1 MVGRGMTDHDESAG
15 VRTRTSA
22 ARARSLAIAGLL
34 VVVLTVTSVPVLG
47 MVAYGPARTVSAY
60 FEALDRADA
69 DAALG
74 RLVTGEITDG
84 WALTDAALEGA
95 PSLPTRVS
103 VTHAELDGDTAAVT
117 AEFDLAGT
125 TQTQE
130 FSLVRAP
137 GTWGMFPD
145 WLIDPGTLPRLD
157 LVVDGASTVRINNAD
172 VPAPRDGLPVLYP
185 VAYCVGFAED
195 YFRSTA
201 QNAVVDG
208 SAPEVEVQL
217 AAEPTEELRAEVE
230 RLVHEHLD
238 ECVTATTLMPAGCT
252 FGHDTVNTMLGDVS
266 WEMVEY
272 PDVQLSTERRRLVTA
287 PAEGVAQVSGR
298 YRDIVTA
305 MESDFDEPVSF
316 TFSAAVTIEDGKPA
330 IQPLEAGLS
339 GGAGLGEESDAEQDA
354 DEPDGP
360 DDGPADEAPV
370 ADGS

>member
-1 MVGRGMTDHDESAG
+1 MFFVAAG
-15 VRTRTSA
+15 ARACREQIRLCPPA
-22 ARARSLAIAGLL
+22 ARMHHVGINAGTRIRRRCRSRRRRRRRPSEQYVGCLCIVLL
-34 VVVLTVTSVPVLG
+34 VQFVLL
-47 MVAYGPARTVSAY
+47 
-60 FEALDRADA
+60 
-69 DAALG
+69 
-74 RLVTGEITDG
+74 
-84 WALTDAALEGA
+84 
-95 PSLPTRVS
+95 
-103 VTHAELDGDTAAVT
+103 
-117 AEFDLAGT
+117 
-125 TQTQE
+125 
-130 FSLVRAP
+130 
-137 GTWGMFPD
+137 
-145 WLIDPGTLPRLD
+145 
-157 LVVDGASTVRINNAD
+157 
-172 VPAPRDGLPVLYP
+172 
-185 VAYCVGFAED
+185 
-195 YFRSTA
+195 TA